1 MNSPSL
7 ASDKSQQQDVS
18 PDDTFEN
25 CVYKYADP
33 SLCPDKY
40 TMESQVSAD
49 EQRGICR
56 ELYRRMHGDS
66 SLSAI
71 DKAVFERLFVD
82 QEKPRDVAMEYNI
95 DQSAVSE
102 IRNRIL
108 GKFRD
113 ILRDEYKVTSYADV

>member
-40 TMESQVSAD
+40 TMENQVSAD

-56 ELYRRMHGDS
+56 ELYRRMHDDS